1 MWAAHAAWDLP
12 TAVMLAYRLE
22 TQLEAEFGPTDPTTV
37 LVLSARARLTLLQR
51 TLAVSV
57 GAVVFGAATSYA
69 DGGGTAENMFNF
81 NSGVV
86 NFTSQQ
92 TPNGAPTQGQSSSI
106 QSPLGTFDLT
116 KNPLGNLAGLNV
128 GPR

>member
-1 MWAAHAAWDLP
+1 MNCKRILP
-12 TAVMLAYRLE
+12 V
-22 TQLEAEFGPTDPTTV
+22 
-37 LVLSARARLTLLQR
+37 
-51 TLAVSV
+51 LAVSA

-69 DGGGTAENMFNF
+69 DGGGTAENMF

-92 TPNGAPTQGQSSSI
+92 TPNGAPTQGQSSNV
-106 QSPLGTFDLT
+106 QSPYGNFDLT
-116 KNPLGNLAGLNV
+116 KNPLGSLAGLNV

>member
-1 MWAAHAAWDLP
+1 MNYKRILP
-12 TAVMLAYRLE
+12 V
-22 TQLEAEFGPTDPTTV
+22 
-37 LVLSARARLTLLQR
+37 
-51 TLAVSV
+51 LAVVV
-57 GAVVFGAATSYA
+57 GAVAFGATASYA
-69 DGGGTAENMFNF
+69 DGGGAAENMF

-92 TPNGAPTQGQSSSI
+92 TPNGARDI

-116 KNPLGNLAGLNV
+116 KSPLGSLAGLNV